1 MTDTHNELS
10 SESPAYQ
17 KPRIT
22 PYHSHR
28 AIPPILPFHY
38 TNDNVPWPR
47 FVSYRHS
54 KPLGACPP
62 SVVRFVGF
70 GLSLVVSH
78 AHVSPPFS
86 RGRPITTVPLLDF
99 AQRHVTKG
107 VNHLTE
113 DVFVKGAGSWVTMH
127 SGRRLLDFTS
137 GIGVT
142 SLGTSGRTFFLF
154 NADLKEI
161 RSLPS

>member
-1 MTDTHNELS
+1 MDQLVGL
-10 SESPAYQ
+10 
-17 KPRIT
+17 IT
-22 PYHSHR
+22 PIARSHR
-28 AIPPILPFHY
+28 ICTF
-38 TNDNVPWPR
+38 DVPWPR

-54 KPLGACPP
+54 QSPGACLS

-70 GLSLVVSH
+70 SLSLVVLH
-78 AHVSPPFS
+78 THVSPFS

-142 SLGTSGRTFFLF
+142 NLGASGKHVFLF
-154 NADLKEI
+154 NTDL
-161 RSLPS
+161 